1 MRYYFKGLEYESSQ
15 HITTKGRWLGFI
27 ESTEFGGVSVAVYG
41 YEDLSDQATD
51 SRSQDTHSTCW

>member
-41 YEDLSDQATD
+41 YEGLKTLTLPAGD
-51 SRSQDTHSTCW
+51 W